1 MSDLF
6 PKQGSRRLDS
16 VRPKPVAVVAV
27 AGFVCSLLFVPVSPR
42 AWHIGLG
49 YALHMALSSLLGM
62 VCMYGFWKM
71 WRWSVYI
78 YATLAMLDVLPYGQ
92 IGRTSPSASACEG
105 SEKLPVGVR
114 WFNLSR

>member
-6 PKQGSRRLDS
+6 PKQGSRWPDS

-27 AGFVCSLLFVPVSPR
+27 AGFVCSLLFVPFPR

-78 YATLAMLDVLPYGQ
+78 YATLAMLDVLHYCFLRPRAYGPPAVE
-92 IGRTSPSASACEG
+92 TVFAV
-105 SEKLPVGVR
+105 VGFMYIR
-114 WFNLSR
+114 KMQ